1 MGHPV
6 GGLTGG
12 EETRVLSIYAFI
24 STNPSAISLAKA
36 HSFIG
41 FIWIH
46 AHMQVVFIVC
56 IFV

>member
-1 MGHPV
+1 MDPDKAN
-6 GGLTGG
+6 
-12 EETRVLSIYAFI
+12 EA